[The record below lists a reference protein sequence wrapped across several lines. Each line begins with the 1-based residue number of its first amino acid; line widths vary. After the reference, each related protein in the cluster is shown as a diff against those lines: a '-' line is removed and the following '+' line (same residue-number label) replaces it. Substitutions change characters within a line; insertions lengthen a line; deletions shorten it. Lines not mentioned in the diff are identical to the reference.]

1 MKTKAILVVLFLV
14 GFCCICTV
22 FAEEPPSAD
31 KDKAIT
37 PKEFVTHHKLEIGRE
52 VLSYSAMAGEVV
64 LKDQDDNPEAVIFSI
79 SYVKD
84 GVDPSS
90 RPITFI
96 FNGGPGSSSIWLHL
110 GAFGPKRV
118 ALSDDPVNPGG
129 PPYRLADNP
138 YTLLLFSDLVFVDP
152 VGTGYSR
159 AVGKKKGSDYWGVD
173 EDSASVSDF
182 IRKYLTKNNRWNS
195 PKFLAGESYGTIRA
209 SVLIRDLELKLL
221 DSVTFDGVILLSTA
235 LDVRTFV
242 SAGPGNEIP
251 YVTNLPTFAAT
262 AYYHD
267 SLPEKPADF
276 DKFLQDARA
285 FAGGEYLQALFLGDS
300 ISEERA
306 KQIATK
312 LHYFTGLSVDYL
324 QKAHLRIDSGRF
336 QKELLRSRGLAVAIH
351 DTRFVGKDP
360 DEAGEVVQLD
370 PFLLSI
376 SGPFVATMNS
386 YLASDLNVK
395 MEQQYV
401 TFSLSASQSWKRPG
415 NNSNAFDGFLY
426 TASYLAQAAAT
437 NKDFRVFVASGLHDL
452 ATGFFATEYIFD
464 HSGIPKDRITLKNYY
479 GGHMMYMYTPS
490 LQQMSRDLG
499 AFINRK

>member
-1 MKTKAILVVLFLV
+1 
-14 GFCCICTV
+14 
-22 FAEEPPSAD
+22 
-31 KDKAIT
+31 
-37 PKEFVTHHKLEIGRE
+37 
-52 VLSYSAMAGEVV
+52 
-64 LKDQDDNPEAVIFSI
+64 
-79 SYVKD
+79 
-84 GVDPSS
+84 
-90 RPITFI
+90 
-96 FNGGPGSSSIWLHL
+96 
-110 GAFGPKRV
+110 
-118 ALSDDPVNPGG
+118 
-129 PPYRLADNP
+129 
-138 YTLLLFSDLVFVDP
+138 
-152 VGTGYSR
+152 
-159 AVGKKKGSDYWGVD
+159 
-173 EDSASVSDF
+173 
-182 IRKYLTKNNRWNS
+182 
-195 PKFLAGESYGTIRA
+195 
-209 SVLIRDLELKLL
+209 LIRDLELKLL